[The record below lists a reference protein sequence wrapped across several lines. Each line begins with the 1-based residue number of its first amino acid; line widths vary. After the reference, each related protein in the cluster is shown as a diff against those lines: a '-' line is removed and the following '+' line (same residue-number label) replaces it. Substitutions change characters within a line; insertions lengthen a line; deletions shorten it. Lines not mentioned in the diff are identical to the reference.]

1 MNLMAEF
8 PRGPKPLAL
17 VESLAELMLSRP
29 CLFGGTGLG
38 GKWETLM
45 KAWRRESVLDVYN
58 LLLAALLFASPWLF
72 KLTNGTA
79 RMDFWIGGAAIA
91 AISIGAIIAFANWE
105 EWTNLALGAWLIA
118 SPWLLGFAHARATHF
133 SVAIGAAVA
142 YLALIEL
149 WLQYD
154 AAHFPPS
161 VQDGI
166 PGHSPQS

>member
-1 MNLMAEF
+1 
-8 PRGPKPLAL
+8 
-17 VESLAELMLSRP
+17 
-29 CLFGGTGLG
+29 
-38 GKWETLM
+38 M

-91 AISIGAIIAFANWE
+91 AISIGAIVAFASWE
-105 EWTNLALGAWLIA
+105 EWANLALGAWLVA
-118 SPWLLGFAHARATHF
+118 SPWILGFAHARATHF

-154 AAHFPPS
+154 ATHFARPTPDNVS
-161 VQDGI
+161 G
-166 PGHSPQS
+166 GLPQR

>member
-1 MNLMAEF
+1 
-8 PRGPKPLAL
+8 
-17 VESLAELMLSRP
+17 
-29 CLFGGTGLG
+29 
-38 GKWETLM
+38 M

-91 AISIGAIIAFANWE
+91 AISIGAIVAFASWE
-105 EWTNLALGAWLIA
+105 EWANLALGAWLVA
-118 SPWLLGFAHARATHF
+118 SPWILGFAHARATHF

-154 AAHFPPS
+154 ATHFARPTRDNVS
-161 VQDGI
+161 G
-166 PGHSPQS
+166 GLR